1 MTGPS
6 RGTGVLRGPANV
18 LVAPRSAA
26 AAWLSRRHL
35 RPATADQRQQVT
47 DLSTHNLYAV
57 LHEAVLNAVLAV
69 ISSHWHSAQVCMA
82 AAVDTAWHDG
92 TQHLTGVRQLPER
105 YKVSHELCVCCRL
118 TVLHA
123 NLECRCCYLHPFAIH
138 LRAVL
143 RTGWIAC
150 TALATLRLYVY
161 RVSCWIS
168 TAASMMGRPRTQA
181 RLRQCG
187 PLPSAA

>member
-6 RGTGVLRGPANV
+6 RGTGVLRGSANV

-26 AAWLSRRHL
+26 AARLSRMHL

-47 DLSTHNLYAV
+47 DLSTHILYAV

-82 AAVDTAWHDG
+82 AAVETAWHDG

-105 YKVSHELCVCCRL
+105 YKVSHEPCVCCRL

-123 NLECRCCYLHPFAIH
+123 QSGTSMLRPTSLRNPSLRYYGLEWM
-138 LRAVL
+138 RAQHWSQYIWMF
-143 RTGWIAC
+143 TGC
-150 TALATLRLYVY
+150 PTGSVRL
-161 RVSCWIS
+161 
-168 TAASMMGRPRTQA
+168 P
-181 RLRQCG
+181 
-187 PLPSAA
+187 P